1 MWRAQKMEKIAV
13 LTSGG
18 DAPGMN
24 AAIRAVVRT
33 AGFYQ
38 LGVLGV
44 MRGFHGLIH
53 NEFVELNPRSV
64 ADIIHRGGTILKS
77 ARSAEF
83 PTPEGQALAVNNL
96 REAGIEG
103 LVIIGGDG
111 SFRGGMRL
119 QAAGINIIGVPA
131 TIDNDIPCTDYSIGF
146 DTTVNT
152 VVEAINKIRDTATS
166 HERIYVV
173 EVMGR
178 NSGHIALYAGLA
190 GGAETILIPE
200 VDADLDD
207 VCQRIVS
214 GYKLGK
220 AHSIVVVA
228 EGVGGNFKTGRS
240 LDESSAFEIGN
251 YVKEKTGF
259 ETRVTVLGHIQR
271 GGNPTAQ
278 DRIIASRLGAR
289 AVEMLREGQ
298 GGQMVG
304 VLHTR
309 IKATP
314 LEEAFQQE
322 KNTDLE
328 FYRLA
333 HILASQ

>member
-1 MWRAQKMEKIAV
+1 MEKIAV

-33 AGFYQ
+33 AGFYHMTV
-38 LGVLGV
+38 LGVL
-44 MRGFHGLIH
+44 RGFHGLIH
-53 NEFVELNPRSV
+53 NEFIELNPRSV
-64 ADIIHRGGTILKS
+64 ADIVHRGGTILKS
-77 ARSAEF
+77 ARSEEF
-83 PTPEGQALAVNNL
+83 PTPEGQALAIQNL
-96 REAGIEG
+96 QKAGVEG

-119 QAAGINIIGVPA
+119 QAAGIDVVGIPA

-152 VVEAINKIRDTATS
+152 VVEAINKIRDTASS

-178 NSGHIALYAGLA
+178 HSGHIALHAGLA
-190 GGAETILIPE
+190 GGAETVLIPE
-200 VDADLDD
+200 IDADLDG
-207 VCQRIVS
+207 VCQRLIS
-214 GYKLGK
+214 GYELGK
-220 AHSIVVVA
+220 AHSIVLVA

-240 LDESSAFEIGN
+240 LDESSAFHIGS
-251 YVKEKTGF
+251 YVREKTGF

-278 DRIIASRLGAR
+278 DRIMASRLGAR

-298 GGQMVG
+298 AGCMVG
-304 VLHTR
+304 VVHTE
-309 IKATP
+309 IQATP
-314 LEEAFQQE
+314 LEEVFRQE
-322 KNTDLE
+322 KQIDHE

>member
-1 MWRAQKMEKIAV
+1 MDKIAV

-38 LGVLGV
+38 LGVVGV

-53 NEFVELNPRSV
+53 DEFIELHPRSV
-64 ADIIHRGGTILKS
+64 ADVIHRGGTILKS

-83 PTPEGQALAVNNL
+83 PTPEGQAKAVKNL
-96 REAGIEG
+96 RDAGVGG

-119 QAAGINIIGVPA
+119 QSAGINVIGVPA

-178 NSGHIALYAGLA
+178 HSGHIALYAGLA
-190 GGAETILIPE
+190 GGAETVLVPE
-200 VDADLDD
+200 VDADLDEL
-207 VCQRIVS
+207 CRRIIS
-214 GYKLGK
+214 GYELGK
-220 AHSIVVVA
+220 AHSIVIVA
-228 EGVGGNFKTGRS
+228 EGVGGDFKTGRNME
-240 LDESSAFEIGN
+240 DSSAFQIGD
-251 YVKEKTGF
+251 YVKQKTGF
-259 ETRVTVLGHIQR
+259 DTRVTVLGHIQR
-271 GGNPTAQ
+271 GGNPSAQ

-289 AVEMLREGQ
+289 AVELLKEGYS
-298 GGQMVG
+298 GYMVG
-304 VLHTR
+304 VVHTD

-314 LEEAFQQE
+314 LEDALSQHKEV
-322 KNTDLE
+322 DLE
-328 FYRLA
+328 FHRLA

>member
-1 MWRAQKMEKIAV
+1 MDKIAV

-38 LGVLGV
+38 LGVIGI

-53 NEFVELNPRSV
+53 DEFIELHPRSV
-64 ADIIHRGGTILKS
+64 ADVIHRGGTILKS
-77 ARSAEF
+77 ARSTEF
-83 PTPEGQALAVNNL
+83 LTPEGQAQAVKNL
-96 REAGIEG
+96 RNAGVEG

-119 QAAGINIIGVPA
+119 QSAGINVIGVPA

-178 NSGHIALYAGLA
+178 HSGHIALYAGLA
-190 GGAETILIPE
+190 GGAETVLVPE

-207 VCQRIVS
+207 LCRRIVG
-214 GYKLGK
+214 GYELGK
-220 AHSIVVVA
+220 AHSIVIVA
-228 EGVGGNFKTGRS
+228 EGVGGDFQTGRNME
-240 LDESSAFEIGN
+240 ESSAFQIGD

-271 GGNPTAQ
+271 GGNPSAQ

-289 AVEMLREGQ
+289 AVELLKEGH
-298 GGQMVG
+298 GGHMVG
-304 VLHTR
+304 VVHTD

-314 LEEAFQQE
+314 LEDALNQQ
-322 KNTDLE
+322 KQVDLE
-328 FYRLA
+328 FHRLA

>member
-1 MWRAQKMEKIAV
+1 MEKIAV

-33 AGFYQ
+33 AGFHR
-38 LGVLGV
+38 LDVLGV

-53 NEFVELNPRSV
+53 NEFIELNPRSV
-64 ADIIHRGGTILKS
+64 ADIVHRGGTILKS
-77 ARSAEF
+77 ARSVEF
-83 PTPEGQALAVNNL
+83 PTPEGQALAQKNL
-96 REAGIEG
+96 REAGVKG
-103 LVIIGGDG
+103 LIIIGGDG

-119 QAAGINIIGVPA
+119 QEVGINVIGVPA

-178 NSGHIALYAGLA
+178 HSGYIALYAGLA
-190 GGAETILIPE
+190 GGAETVLIPE

-207 VCQRIVS
+207 VCQRIVT
-214 GYKLGK
+214 GYELGK

-240 LDESSAFEIGN
+240 LDESSAFRIGN

-278 DRIIASRLGAR
+278 DRILASRMGAR

-298 GGQMVG
+298 GGYMVG
-304 VLHTR
+304 VVHNA

-314 LEEAFQQE
+314 LEEAFRQD
-322 KNTDLE
+322 KTMDLE

>member
-1 MWRAQKMEKIAV
+1 MSKIAV

-33 AGFYQ
+33 AGFYEMS
-38 LGVLGV
+38 VMGV

-53 NEFVELNPRSV
+53 DEFIELNPRSV

-77 ARSAEF
+77 ARSEEF
-83 PTPEGQALAVNNL
+83 TTPEGQAAAVANL
-96 REAGIEG
+96 RKADVDG
-103 LVIIGGDG
+103 LVVIGGDG

-119 QAAGINIIGVPA
+119 QSAGINVIGVPA

-152 VVEAINKIRDTATS
+152 VIEAINKIRDTATS

-178 NSGHIALYAGLA
+178 HSGHIALYAGLA
-190 GGAETILIPE
+190 GGAETVLVPE
-200 VDADLDD
+200 VKADLDD
-207 VCQRIVS
+207 LCRRIVG

-240 LDESSAFEIGN
+240 LDESSAFRIGN

-259 ETRVTVLGHIQR
+259 DTRVTVLGHIQR

-278 DRIIASRLGAR
+278 DRIIASRMGAK
-289 AVEMLREGQ
+289 AVEMLRDDRSGY
-298 GGQMVG
+298 MVG
-304 VLHTR
+304 VVHNE
-309 IKATP
+309 ICATP
-314 LEEAFQQE
+314 FEEAFRQG
-322 KNTDLE
+322 KSVDLE
-328 FYRLA
+328 FHRLA